1 MFFSESEPLANANPD
16 SQELLVALDL
26 LLSQSAPSTLLLPRR
41 VSSQLGASRTQVA
54 ALLELLTNA
63 GLLCSQDMLECEC
76 GVLAPEDE
84 LGERCSSCDD
94 VLVDSMCQRVYR
106 LSESAQSQIG
116 AASEVSNDTPQPTPS
131 HLSGDKKNALQ
142 VAYSGIWGSKVIWL
156 AVFTFAPLVI
166 GLKVPGLRI
175 HVGLATLLY
184 ASYHALGAMNWL
196 RLRQLRQAPDAHSP
210 GETELLWQNIS
221 KRHRIAKPL
230 SYTVLALLLLTV
242 VAKIDL
248 NFGSS
253 SRPICLPNVA
263 YTLIAVSPPASC
275 R

>member
-1 MFFSESEPLANANPD
+1 MFFSESEPLVNANPD
-16 SQELLVALDL
+16 SQELLLALDL
-26 LLSQSAPSTLLLPRR
+26 LLSQSAPSSLLLPRR
-41 VSSQLGASRTQVA
+41 VSSQLHASRTQVA
-54 ALLELLTNA
+54 ALLEHMVNA
-63 GLLCSQDMLECEC
+63 GLLCSQDMIECGC
-76 GVLAPEDE
+76 GVLAPQDE
-84 LGERCSSCDD
+84 LGDRCSSCDD
-94 VLVDSMCQRVYR
+94 VLTDSTHQRIYR
-106 LSESAQSQIG
+106 LSESAQSQI
-116 AASEVSNDTPQPTPS
+116 AAAAESSTAHPQPAPTR
-131 HLSGDKKNALQ
+131 LSGDEKNALQ
-142 VAYSGIWGSKVIWL
+142 VAYSGIWGTKVIWL

-210 GETELLWQNIS
+210 AETELLWQNIS

-248 NFGSS
+248 DFGSS

-263 YTLIAVSPPASC
+263 YTLIAVSPPVSC